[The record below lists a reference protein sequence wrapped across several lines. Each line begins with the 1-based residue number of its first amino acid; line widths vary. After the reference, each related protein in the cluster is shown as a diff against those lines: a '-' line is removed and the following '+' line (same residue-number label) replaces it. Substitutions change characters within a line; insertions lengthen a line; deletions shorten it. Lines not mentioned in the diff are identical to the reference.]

1 MTEVGRGT
9 LVIADIGGYTK
20 YLTGVELEHSHDILA
35 DLISVVAQS
44 KGTFTLAKLE
54 GDAIFSYAPEGAV
67 DGSHLMA
74 AIDSS
79 YFAFRERL
87 RDIAAA
93 TTCPCGACRLIPDL
107 SLKYVVHHGEYVVHE
122 VMGNKE
128 LVGPDVIL
136 VHRLLKNDVVE
147 LTDIKSYALIS
158 KQCMDHFALE
168 PGPLSMVT
176 SKQCYDDVGD
186 VDGFVVDMDA
196 RWSNKEAEKAIRVS
210 KDEAWIMS
218 EFDFPVS
225 QDVLWDVVSGP
236 KRLEWM
242 KGVQDFKQQNPGGV
256 RGVGTTNHC
265 VHGKSVVVEH
275 IIDWKPYDYFTI
287 RSIQGKSGVLL
298 MTWELS
304 ALGDRTTR
312 LTVTCTGEGTGL
324 KQRMLKLASKMIQK
338 KFDEMGPEIEEYLAT
353 MRKET
358 EPVG

>member
-1 MTEVGRGT
+1 MTEVARGT

-20 YLTGVELEHSHDILA
+20 YLTGVELEHSHDILG

-67 DGSHLMA
+67 DGSQLMA

-158 KQCMDHFALE
+158 KHCMDHFALE
-168 PGPLSMVT
+168 PGPLAMVT

-196 RWSNKEAEKAIRVS
+196 RWSTKEAEQRVVVTEEES
-210 KDEAWIMS
+210 WVTTVCDLSA
-218 EFDFPVS
+218 S
-225 QDVLWDVVSGP
+225 QDVVWDVITGP

-275 IIDWKPYDYFTI
+275 ILDWKPYDYFTT
-287 RSIQGKSGVLL
+287 RSIQGKAGVLL
-298 MTWELS
+298 FTWRLAPLDE
-304 ALGDRTTR
+304 DRTR
-312 LTVTCTGEGTGL
+312 LTVTVIGDNTGFR
-324 KQRMLKLASKMIQK
+324 QRMMKMAMKMMKKKL
-338 KFDEMGPEIEEYLAT
+338 DEMGPEIEEYLASL
-353 MRKET
+353 RAEN
-358 EPVG
+358 ELVG